1 MSRDRPAPT
10 RTTTAGFSAALAA
23 TVVWGL
29 GNVIIA
35 RTPLN
40 GMAIATYR
48 LWMGAALYLGVLFA
62 SGRRLPRSAFRIAW
76 LGGVAFSTD
85 ICAFFISVKHTTL
98 ADATTINALQ
108 PVVILVFA
116 GALFGEKIARRH
128 IVCTAIA
135 IVGIVAV
142 VRGSTATGHV
152 TFLGEAA
159 AVVSLFCWAW
169 YFIAS
174 KQARE
179 HLDTIQYMT
188 VVMIVGAAVVTP
200 FALVT
205 GQLTGPSAHVTPVA
219 LGWVALIVVL
229 PGSGHLLINWA
240 HAHTTITLS
249 SLLTLLMPVIST
261 AAGAWWL
268 DQAVNGTQVLGISIV
283 LVALAIVIAG
293 DTRAAAI
300 EAEAAADVL

>member
-1 MSRDRPAPT
+1 MSEQVPT
-10 RTTTAGFSAALAA
+10 RTTPAGFSAALAA

-48 LWMGAALYLGVLFA
+48 LWMGAGLYLLVLFA
-62 SGRRLPRSAFRIAW
+62 SGRRLPRSAFRAGW
-76 LGGVAFSTD
+76 LGGVAFATD
-85 ICAFFISVKHTTL
+85 ICAFFIAIKHTTL

-142 VRGSTATGHV
+142 VRGS
-152 TFLGEAA
+152 EASGQSSVVGVIA
-159 AVVSLFCWAW
+159 AILSLFAWAW

-174 KQARE
+174 KQARQ

-188 VVMIVGAAVVTP
+188 VVMIVGAVVVTP
-200 FALVT
+200 FALIA
-205 GQLTGPSAHVTPVA
+205 GQLTGPTAHVDPVA
-219 LGWVALIVVL
+219 MGWVALIVLL

-268 DQAVNGTQVLGISIV
+268 DQAVNRTQVIGIGIV
-283 LVALAIVIAG
+283 LLSLAVVIAG

-300 EAEAAADVL
+300 EAEAVADVLG